1 MASVGLAVSALLLL
15 GTVFIIAS
23 AQREE
28 YPGLEPPWPGPAD
41 SVVPPWPPQPEE
53 PGLPIPG
60 KECASLDLKYI
71 SIPDICNEVRTVL
84 HMKKGTGEVLRMAVI
99 PTGSGCEVD
108 AFLLLCNN

>member
-15 GTVFIIAS
+15 GTVFIIDP
-23 AQREE
+23 AQSQE
-28 YPGLEPPWPGPAD
+28 YPYPESPWSEPSEGI
-41 SVVPPWPPQPEE
+41 VP
-53 PGLPIPG
+53 
-60 KECASLDLKYI
+60 ECASLDLKYI

-84 HMKKGTGEVLRMAVI
+84 HMKKGTGEVLRIAVI

>member
-23 AQREE
+23 AQPVE
-28 YPGLEPPWPGPAD
+28 YPGESPWDEPEA
-41 SVVPPWPPQPEE
+41 
-53 PGLPIPG
+53 PGLPNPG

>member
-23 AQREE
+23 AQPVE
-28 YPGLEPPWPGPAD
+28 YPGESPWYGPPGEPPEETRPEI
-41 SVVPPWPPQPEE
+41 VPKPE
-53 PGLPIPG
+53 

-84 HMKKGTGEVLRMAVI
+84 HMNEGTGEVLRVAVI
-99 PTGSGCEVD
+99 PNGSGCGVD

>member
-1 MASVGLAVSALLLL
+1 MASFGLSVSALLLL
-15 GTVFIIAS
+15 GTVFIIDP
-23 AQREE
+23 AQSQV
-28 YPGLEPPWPGPAD
+28 YPG
-41 SVVPPWPPQPEE
+41 VPTWEE
-53 PGLPIPG
+53 PEAPGRPNPG

-84 HMKKGTGEVLRMAVI
+84 HMNKGTGEVLRMAVI